1 MILKKYGETFVNLG
15 NKSGTTSINLNN
27 GSVYQVKITGNTTFT
42 FTNSISNAA
51 NSFTLILKNGSANL
65 AVTWPSNVK
74 FPNSVV
80 PTRTLTSNRTDI
92 WIFISPDGGTT
103 WYGNI
108 ALYNFN

>member
-15 NKSGTTSINLNN
+15 SISGITPINLND
-27 GSVYQVKITGNTTFT
+27 GSVYETNITGNTTFE
-42 FTNSISNAA
+42 FTNPIPNVA
-51 NSFTLILKNGSANL
+51 NSFTLILRNGSANL
-65 AVTWPSNVK
+65 AVAWPPNVK
-74 FPNSVV
+74 FPNSVL
-80 PTRTLTSNRTDI
+80 PTRTLASDRTDI